1 MLGDESSEFCQVQFQ
16 EFRQKRGPRLSQAP
30 MSGSRIVFDGLW
42 RCLCPSVD
50 AYAAATLLSSPAIV
64 RPSPATRPRL
74 PSTLTTRP
82 RAVRTQCRRYGGGVV
97 HHAASTQKELED
109 ARSRLVPVKDE
120 PPARQRQRDPSQPD
134 PMEALRAAPE
144 AAVYEALEVLRGQP
158 KSFEKVATII
168 THLVTD
174 RNAELSPA
182 LYEHLVVAMADVQGS
197 AAMLAQLF
205 AEMRELHLAPSPAIH
220 HAALAALAVHPDY
233 IVRNEV
239 LAAMKQSWTEVNPEG
254 DGHLALGLLRDGQF
268 ELALDRLESMID
280 NHVPVQPWVYD
291 IFIFMFAQ
299 RGFVEEAVRLAHS
312 KAHSAAGAPESPL
325 SMWHMLL
332 DVCSQAYH
340 YEGTRYI
347 WGRLYEAD
355 RYNLPEG
362 VLLNIINTAAR
373 HHDFELVTNANKL
386 IAQRGGKLQAHHYE
400 PLIDCYGGV
409 GDLEG
414 ALRVMCIMFNAIS
427 VAPYASARSIY
438 EWIKKSPESLDSA
451 LEALA
456 ALKKEYKIPI
466 AALNVLVEV
475 AVETH
480 GYAKALEIYKN
491 APIYTEAPP
500 NHVTVRYLLQAC
512 EDAEARRVLVAENPE
527 LALKGDRQVFADVVL
542 EHVMTGDLDMAYK
555 CVEMLGDAPDPE
567 ARARPEVWINQRT
580 LLVLVRK
587 SLDAQ
592 DERVWWLVEQAEKR
606 NMDVQSGIAKLM
618 ASFAEEVKRTTGL
631 GEETGGLEDDSERR
645 HPWTS

>member
-1 MLGDESSEFCQVQFQ
+1 
-16 EFRQKRGPRLSQAP
+16 
-30 MSGSRIVFDGLW
+30 MSGSRIVFDSLW

-50 AYAAATLLSSPAIV
+50 AHAAAKLLSSPAIA
-64 RPSPATRPRL
+64 RPSPATRPRF

-82 RAVRTQCRRYGGGVV
+82 RAVRTQCRRYGGGAY
-97 HHAASTQKELED
+97 HEAATQKELED

-120 PPARQRQRDPSQPD
+120 PPARQRPRDPSKPD
-134 PMEALRAAPE
+134 PIEALRAAPE

-158 KSFEKVATII
+158 KSFEKVVTII

-174 RNAELSPA
+174 RDAELSPA

-239 LAAMKQSWTEVNPEG
+239 LAAMKQSWTEVNPEA
-254 DGHLALGLLRDGQF
+254 DGHVALGLLRDGQF
-268 ELALDRLESMID
+268 ELALDKLESMID

-312 KAHSAAGAPESPL
+312 KAHTTAAADDAAESPL

-340 YEGTRYI
+340 YEGTRYV

-355 RYNLPEG
+355 RYALPEG
-362 VLLNIINTAAR
+362 VLLNIVNTAAR

-414 ALRVMCIMFNAIS
+414 ALRVLCIMFNAIS

-438 EWIKKSPESLDSA
+438 EWVKKEPESLDSA

-466 AALNVLVEV
+466 AALNVLVEA

-480 GYAKALEIYKN
+480 GYAKALEIYRN
-491 APIYTEAPP
+491 APNYTEAPP

-512 EDAEARRVLVAENPE
+512 EDAEARRVLVAEDPE
-527 LALKGDRQVFADVVL
+527 LALKGDRQVFADVIF
-542 EHVMTGDLDMAYK
+542 EHVMAGDLDMAYK

-567 ARARPEVWINQRT
+567 TGAKPEAWISQQT

-618 ASFAEEVKRTTGL
+618 ASFAEQVKRTTGL
-631 GEETGGLEDDSERR
+631 GEETGGLEDDSDER